1 MTSLRWGFLGASRI
15 GHALAPAVQHAGH
28 VLHAVAARDVERA
41 RAFAEKYG
49 SARAYGS
56 YDELLADP
64 EIDAV
69 YNPLPN
75 DLHLSMTVA
84 ALEAG
89 KHVLCEK
96 PLVMNAD
103 EARAM
108 RAASERTGKLAL
120 EAFAYRFHPGFE
132 RAREVVASGVLGDL
146 RLGHALFCFTLDRPD
161 DFRWNAEKGGGGL
174 YDVGCYAVNGL
185 RMLLGRE
192 PARAAAFQRLE
203 RGVDGTLS
211 GLLDFGEA
219 SATLNCGQAAAYQQR
234 LTLVGTNGSMVF
246 DGPFT
251 SKGGGN
257 TLLVNGAAETI
268 EHADGYQ
275 RMVEHFGRAVHGA
288 EPLRF
293 TMDDSVAQA
302 RVLDALFASAREG
315 RMVDV

>member
-1 MTSLRWGFLGASRI
+1 MTSLRWGFLGAARI
-15 GHALAPAVQHAGH
+15 GHALAPAVKNAGH
-28 VLHAVAARDVERA
+28 VLQAVAARDVNRA
-41 RAFAEKYG
+41 REFAGRYDV
-49 SARAYGS
+49 ARAYGS

-64 EIDAV
+64 EVDAI

-75 DLHLSMTVA
+75 DAHLPMTVA

-96 PLVMNAD
+96 PLVMNAE
-103 EARAM
+103 EARAL
-108 RAASERTGKLAL
+108 REASERTGKLVL

-132 RAREVVASGVLGDL
+132 RAREVVASGALGDL

-161 DFRWNAEKGGGGL
+161 DFRWSAEKGGGGL
-174 YDVGCYAVNGL
+174 YDVGCYCVNGL

-192 PARAAAFQRLE
+192 PTRASAFQRLE

-219 SATLNCGQAAAYQQR
+219 SATVNCGQAASYQQR

-246 DGPFT
+246 DHAFT
-251 SKGGGN
+251 SKGGGH
-257 TLLVNGAAETI
+257 TLRVNGESETI
-268 EHADGYQ
+268 EHADAYQ
-275 RMVEHFGRAVHGA
+275 RMVEHFGRAAHGV

-302 RVLDALFASAREG
+302 RVLDALFASARQG
-315 RMVDV
+315 HTVDV